1 MEQQLTFRRR
11 LASIVGLLIFLWSC
25 LLMGGIAYWALS
37 LTRENNNSHMEAR
50 LEAIAASTATLIDG
64 DIHNRLIASG
74 DETDPD
80 YQSLTRKFRQVQS
93 ANNRKGDGSITRI
106 FTFWRDPADRNV
118 PRIGLDTGIGAD
130 HHPLNS
136 IHKGLF
142 ADAALAAFKSGIVQ
156 SDSVI
161 EGSSS
166 TLKTAYAPIRDSNG
180 TIVAVV
186 GVELET
192 PVTPLISYEQIYIA
206 LIIIVVSTLF
216 GMLFALLTSPS
227 IIRPLNH
234 LADVAQKIGGG
245 DLRVKPDSARL
256 PKEFSGLAGGFQHML
271 DNLKRLVGH
280 IRGSADNLN
289 SWSQDLMAST
299 ENAGRAA
306 NEVAAMLSELAAST
320 DTISKSTTDIAREF
334 EEVDRLA
341 GTFADQALAMNDGMS
356 ENRKRADRGL
366 VAVREAVEQVLS
378 FAHLLKDAA
387 SQVNSFRMW
396 SSQIG
401 ETAGY
406 IAGLAEQTNILAM
419 NAQIEAARAGAA
431 GTGFKVVAIKISE
444 MAENT
449 TKFAERIAQVN
460 KDLQQ
465 HLEQV
470 STAVNTTDR
479 RMAESTSLMEEAGRL
494 FTQIADN
501 IRQMASIVASISTT
515 AQNLK
520 TRTDQGRRETG
531 NIADIMEVTAGNIEQ
546 ISAGSEEQAAL
557 SAEVEQ
563 AAKRLSELARQ
574 LAAEV
579 AQFKA

>member
-1 MEQQLTFRRR
+1 
-11 LASIVGLLIFLWSC
+11 
-25 LLMGGIAYWALS
+25 
-37 LTRENNNSHMEAR
+37 
-50 LEAIAASTATLIDG
+50 
-64 DIHNRLIASG
+64 
-74 DETDPD
+74 
-80 YQSLTRKFRQVQS
+80 
-93 ANNRKGDGSITRI
+93 
-106 FTFWRDPADRNV
+106 
-118 PRIGLDTGIGAD
+118 
-130 HHPLNS
+130 
-136 IHKGLF
+136 
-142 ADAALAAFKSGIVQ
+142 
-156 SDSVI
+156 
-161 EGSSS
+161 
-166 TLKTAYAPIRDSNG
+166 
-180 TIVAVV
+180 
-186 GVELET
+186 
-192 PVTPLISYEQIYIA
+192 
-206 LIIIVVSTLF
+206 
-216 GMLFALLTSPS
+216 
-227 IIRPLNH
+227 
-234 LADVAQKIGGG
+234 
-245 DLRVKPDSARL
+245 
-256 PKEFSGLAGGFQHML
+256 
-271 DNLKRLVGH
+271 
-280 IRGSADNLN
+280 
-289 SWSQDLMAST
+289 
-299 ENAGRAA
+299 
-306 NEVAAMLSELAAST
+306 
-320 DTISKSTTDIAREF
+320 
-334 EEVDRLA
+334 
-341 GTFADQALAMNDGMS
+341 
-356 ENRKRADRGL
+356 
-366 VAVREAVEQVLS
+366 
-378 FAHLLKDAA
+378 LKDAA

-501 IRQMASIVASISTT
+501 IRQMASIIAAISTT

-520 TRTDQGRRETG
+520 TRTDQGRRETSK
-531 NIADIMEVTAGNIEQ
+531 IADIMEVTAGNIEQ

-579 AQFKA
+579 AQFRA